1 MRERLIFG
9 EGGREKE
16 EGEDREVSFGASSS
30 GGKDQAGAMGRFRG
44 ILRQMRISLEEE
56 MMLLGLP
63 VVSTWLEEAWP
74 PF

>member
-1 MRERLIFG
+1 MEREAERKRRVRTEEFRSELPPA
-9 EGGREKE
+9 GGRT
-16 EGEDREVSFGASSS
+16 RHR
-30 GGKDQAGAMGRFRG
+30 AMGRFRG
-44 ILRQMRISLEEE
+44 ILRQMRISFEEE